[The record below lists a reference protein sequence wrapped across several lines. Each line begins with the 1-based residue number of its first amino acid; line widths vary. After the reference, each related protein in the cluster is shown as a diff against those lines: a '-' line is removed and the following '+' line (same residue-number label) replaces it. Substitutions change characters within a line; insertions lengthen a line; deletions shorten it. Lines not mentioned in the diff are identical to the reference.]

1 MLSDVW
7 SCHSNKSVARLSLA
21 SLIFTAPSLA
31 VLAAGLLFWYP
42 HSASAEPA
50 TSPISDKFARYMDEF
65 DATERAKVASVIIDA
80 VTDDWILDNAPRF
93 ECPSP
98 TIEKIYYFRWWTYRK
113 HIRQTPHGRIL
124 TEFLLPVSHAGPY
137 NSVSCA
143 LGHHLAEGRWLRD
156 QAVLDEYL
164 RFWLHSGPNGGPAS
178 HLHQFS
184 SWLAAAVWD
193 RYLVTGDHDGTVALL
208 DDLIADYRRWQIERQ
223 RPDGLFWQYDVRD
236 GMEESISGD
245 RRVENI
251 RPTINAYMAANAC
264 AIARIAELADRPEAA
279 ASFRAEAER
288 LQSQLIDALWDRNA
302 EFFKVRRP
310 DGSLSDAREAIGF
323 IPFTFNLARPEHA
336 VAWRQLND
344 PQGFKA
350 PWGITTAEQR
360 HPQFRTHG
368 TGTCEWDGAV
378 WPFATS
384 QTLGGLANV
393 LRGPPQPYVTRGDF
407 LEQMENYA
415 RAHQQNGK
423 PYIGEYH
430 DEQTGEWLITDP
442 KAERSRHYNHSTFND
457 LMITGLVGLLPRA
470 DDVIEVDPL
479 LPPDAWDWFKL
490 TDVPY
495 RGHLVTTAWDRTGK
509 QYGHGPGLSISVDG
523 RELARSEKLKRL
535 TVALPAPSPS
545 SASVQ

>member
-1 MLSDVW
+1 MHKLTFETMRS
-7 SCHSNKSVARLSLA
+7 S
-21 SLIFTAPSLA
+21 
-31 VLAAGLLFWYP
+31 AAHAALLFFFASGNVFAVDRSLEDRVTNYIAEFN
-42 HSASAEPA
+42 SADANPEVANLIPNVAAAE
-50 TSPISDKFARYMDEF
+50 
-65 DATERAKVASVIIDA
+65 
-80 VTDDWILDNAPRF
+80 WILANAPRF

-98 TIEKIYYFRWWTYRK
+98 TIEKNYYFRWWTYRK
-113 HIRQTPHGRIL
+113 HIRQTPYGRIL

-156 QAVLDEYL
+156 QTVLDEYL

-184 SWLAAAVWD
+184 GWLAAAIWD
-193 RYLVTGDHDGTVALL
+193 RYLVTGDCDGTVAML

-251 RPTINAYMAANAC
+251 RPTINAYMAANAR
-264 AIARIAELADRPEAA
+264 AIAHIATLANRPDAT
-279 ASFRAEAER
+279 ASFQAEAEW
-288 LQSQLIDALWDRNA
+288 LQSQLLDALWDRDA

-393 LRGPPQPYVTRGDF
+393 LRGPPQQFVTRGDF
-407 LEQMENYA
+407 LGQMETYA
-415 RAHQQNGK
+415 RAHQQHGH

-430 DEQTGEWLITDP
+430 DEQTGEWLITGP

-457 LMITGLVGLLPRA
+457 LVISGLVGLVPRA

-479 LPPDAWDWFKL
+479 LPPDAWDWFQL
-490 TDVPY
+490 AEVPY
-495 RGHLVTTAWDRTGK
+495 HGHLLTITWDRIGK
-509 QYGHGPGLSISVDG
+509 RYDNGPGLSISVDG
-523 RELARSEKLKRL
+523 RELARSEKLERL
-535 TVALPAPSPS
+535 TATLPTPSPS
-545 SASVQ
+545 PAAVK

>member
-1 MLSDVW
+1 MEL
-7 SCHSNKSVARLSLA
+7 HSGKIRRIAVDKGHC
-21 SLIFTAPSLA
+21 LIIESLA
-31 VLAAGLLFWYP
+31 VLAAGLLFWSCQPVKAEPRTVFDKLSSYEEEFNA
-42 HSASAEPA
+42 SDSAEFSPLISNVTA
-50 TSPISDKFARYMDEF
+50 TQ
-65 DATERAKVASVIIDA
+65 
-80 VTDDWILDNAPRF
+80 WILDNAPRF

-164 RFWLHSGPNGGPAS
+164 RFWLHSGPHGDPAP

-184 SWLAAAVWD
+184 GWLAAAVWD
-193 RYLVTGDHDGTVALL
+193 RYLVTGDRDGTVALL

-251 RPTINAYMAANAC
+251 RPTINAYMAANAR
-264 AIARIAELADRPEAA
+264 ALARIAELANRRDVA
-279 ASFRAEAER
+279 ASFQVAAER
-288 LQSQLIDALWDRNA
+288 LQSQLLENLWDPDA
-302 EFFKVRRP
+302 KFFKVRRP

-344 PQGFKA
+344 PRGFRA
-350 PWGITTAEQR
+350 PRGITTAEQR
-360 HPQFRTHG
+360 HSQFRSHG

-407 LEQMENYA
+407 LEQMETYA

-430 DEQTGEWLITDP
+430 DEQTGEWLITGP

-457 LMITGLVGLLPRA
+457 LIITGLVGVVPRA
-470 DDVIEVDPL
+470 DDVVEIDPL
-479 LPPDAWDWFKL
+479 LPPDAWDWFQL
-490 TDVPY
+490 ADVPY
-495 RGHLVTTAWDRTGK
+495 HGHLLTIAWDRTGK
-509 QYGHGPGLSISVDG
+509 RYGHGPGLSIRVNG
-523 RELARSEKLKRL
+523 RELARSETLERL
-535 TVALPAPSPS
+535 TVKLPPLAESPAS
-545 SASVQ
+545 SK